1 VARAIGLSKRE
12 DSGFWSSVWK
22 NRAIY
27 ALLVPGLLWYVIFAY
42 GPMYGLTLAFKTYR
56 ASLGVWGS
64 HWVGMENYK
73 YVFRDPAFLDSV
85 WRTLT
90 INMGRLV
97 FQFPVPIL
105 LALLLNELKLRPL
118 KKGLQTILTF
128 PHFLSWVVVASIMV
142 NILSYDGLINKILN
156 LMGRDDFKFLGN
168 ATIFQPMLYISEIWK
183 SAGWGAII
191 YLAAIA
197 GVSVEQYE
205 AAQIDGASR
214 SQQIFRITL
223 PNIMSTIIVMAILF
237 VGGIMTMGFDQ
248 IFNLSNPGVRS
259 VSETIDM
266 YIYRIT
272 FQSAADF
279 SFSMAVSLFRSVVNL
294 ILLLLVDR
302 AARLAGGEGLLG

>member
-1 VARAIGLSKRE
+1 VAAAIGSAPRGDGGLW
-12 DSGFWSSVWK
+12 GSVWR

-27 ALLVPGLLWYVIFAY
+27 ALLAPGLLWYVIFAY

-56 ASLGVWGS
+56 ASLGIWGS

-90 INMGRLV
+90 INLGRLV

-105 LALLLNELKLRPL
+105 LALLLNELKFTRL

-156 LMGRDDFKFLGN
+156 FMGRDDFKFLGN
-168 ATIFQPMLYISEIWK
+168 ATIFQPMLYMSEIWK

-205 AAQIDGASR
+205 AAQIDGATR
-214 SQQIFRITL
+214 LQQIFRITL